1 MKIRIL
7 MLSLIGLIFFNS
19 CSSDSDSS
27 NSTSQN
33 LDPNTILPK
42 KIINEGIYS
51 DGTYEFFYNQN
62 KIDYIKCSAET
73 EIDGAPVSFDLVF
86 TYTGNLITKIQTVNG
101 GQEFEYLNF
110 TYQNNKLV
118 NKKYTYDTTNGSG
131 ITTTVVFELDYVYNS
146 NNTISVL
153 ADGILKTTY
162 TLSEDQ
168 SYILKREQDE
178 INYSEVS
185 SSPFKNILGIKES
198 FLDMGY
204 YFGGAGVTVLD
215 NLFASSASKN
225 ITSLSQYNISGIY
238 FQSRD
243 YSYSYNELLFPTTII
258 EFRGNGG
265 FGFGYDSTSHIFYQ

>member
-7 MLSLIGLIFFNS
+7 MLSLLGLIFFNS

-42 KIINEGIYS
+42 KIIDEG
-51 DGTYEFFYNQN
+51 GNNLTYEFFYNQN
-62 KIDYIKCSAET
+62 KIDYIQLVGPNGET
-73 EIDGAPVSFDLVF
+73 EDYVF
-86 TYTGNLITKIQTVNG
+86 TYTDNLITKIQTVFG
-101 GQEFEYLNF
+101 GQEEESLDF

-118 NKKYTYDTTNGSG
+118 NKKYTVDVTNGSG
-131 ITTTVVFELDYVYNS
+131 ITTTWVTELDYVYNS

-168 SYILKREQDE
+168 SYILKKDQAFID
-178 INYSEVS
+178 YSNAS

-204 YFGGAGVTVLD
+204 YFGGGANVLD
-215 NLFASSASKN
+215 NLFASSATRN
-225 ITSLSQYNISGIY
+225 ITSLNDIGVLTNV
-238 FQSRD
+238 FFETRE
-243 YSYSYNELLFPTTII
+243 YSYSYNDILFPTTII
-258 EFRGNGG
+258 FFRGSG
-265 FGFGYDSTSHIFYQ
+265 FAFGYDSTFHIFYQ

>member
-19 CSSDSDSS
+19 CSSDSNSS

-42 KIINEGIYS
+42 KIINEGGFG
-51 DGTYEFFYNQN
+51 GTYEFFYNQN
-62 KIDYIKCSAET
+62 KIDYIKISNAEA
-73 EIDGAPVSFDLVF
+73 DVPGSFDYVF
-86 TYTGNLITKIQTVNG
+86 TYTGNLITKIQIVSG
-101 GQEFEYLNF
+101 GQESEHLDF

-118 NKKYTYDTTNGSG
+118 NKKYTYYITNGSG
-131 ITTTVVFELDYVYNS
+131 ITTTEVSELDYVYNS

-153 ADGILKTTY
+153 ADGVLKTTY

-168 SYILKREQDE
+168 SYILKKDQAFID
-178 INYSEVS
+178 YSEVS

-204 YFGGAGVTVLD
+204 YFVLGDTLLD
-215 NLFASSASKN
+215 NLFASSASRN
-225 ITSLSQYNISGIY
+225 ITRIEDNNPLSNV
-238 FQSRD
+238 FVEKKE
-243 YSYSYNELLFPTTII
+243 YSYSYNELLFPTSII
-258 EFRGNGG
+258 FFRGSG
-265 FGFGYDSTSHIFYQ
+265 FAFGYDSTSHIFYQ

>member
-1 MKIRIL
+1 
-7 MLSLIGLIFFNS
+7 MLSILGLILFNS
-19 CSSDSDSS
+19 CSSDSDS
-27 NSTSQN
+27 NTPTSQN

-42 KIINEGIYS
+42 KIIKEGIYG

-62 KIDYIKCSAET
+62 KIDYIKFSIAEA
-73 EIDGAPVSFDLVF
+73 DVPGSVDYVF
-86 TYTGNLITKIQTVNG
+86 TYTGNLITKIETVSG
-101 GQEFEYLNF
+101 GLLSERLDF

-118 NKKYTYDTTNGSG
+118 NKKYTYG
-131 ITTTVVFELDYVYNS
+131 ITTTEVFELDYVYNS

-168 SYILKREQDE
+168 SYILKKEQAN

-204 YFGGAGVTVLD
+204 YFGGGGGLLD
-215 NLFASSASKN
+215 NLFASSASRN
-225 ITSLSQYNISGIY
+225 ITSLSQYNISGIF

-258 EFRGNGG
+258 YFTGNGSYA
-265 FGFGYDSTSHIFYQ
+265 FGYHSTYHIFYQ

>member
-42 KIINEGIYS
+42 KIINEG
-51 DGTYEFFYNQN
+51 GFGVTYEFFYNQN
-62 KIDYIKCSAET
+62 KIDYIKISNAEA
-73 EIDGAPVSFDLVF
+73 DVPGSFDYVF
-86 TYTGNLITKIQTVNG
+86 TYTGNLITKIQIVSG
-101 GQEFEYLNF
+101 GQESEHLDF

-118 NKKYTYDTTNGSG
+118 NKKYTYYITNGSG
-131 ITTTVVFELDYVYNS
+131 ITNTEVSELDYVYNS

-153 ADGILKTTY
+153 ADGVLKTTY

-168 SYILKREQDE
+168 SYILKKDQAFID
-178 INYSEVS
+178 YSYIS

-204 YFGGAGVTVLD
+204 YIGGWDSILD
-215 NLFASSASKN
+215 NLFASSATRN
-225 ITSLSQYNISGIY
+225 ITRIEDYQLSNV
-238 FQSRD
+238 FVEKKE

-258 EFRGNGG
+258 FFRGSG
-265 FGFGYDSTSHIFYQ
+265 FAFGYDSTYHIFYQ